1 MRIGTNI
8 SAMNAIESGS
18 ANNKLLASS
27 LEKLSSGLAINKAS
41 DDASGMAIADKLRTQ
56 RSSLVQSISNGNSA
70 VAMIQIADRAMSE
83 QSNILDIVKTK
94 LLQAAT
100 ETTSGNG
107 RESLAKD
114 INKLLNQLDNIAV
127 QTNYNGI
134 QLLQKGESGSGSTDT
149 ADVLTFQVGESSK
162 DVIQTASTIQSNTNG
177 LASGAPLANLSTL
190 KSDTEGDGTGLT
202 KQYAKD
208 YLSVV
213 DLALTDL
220 NTMRSDF
227 GSVQTQIESSLRN
240 ITTATTNIAAAESV
254 IRDVDYA
261 KESASFNRLSII
273 GNGSNY
279 ALSQANMRPNDM
291 LKLFQ

>member
-8 SAMNAIESGS
+8 ASLNAIESGS
-18 ANNKLLASS
+18 ANNKLLTSS

-56 RSSLVQSISNGNSA
+56 RNALVQSISNGNSA
-70 VAMIQIADRAMSE
+70 VALIQIADRAMSE
-83 QSNILDIVKTK
+83 QSNILDLVKTK

-100 ETTSGNG
+100 ETTNGNG

-114 INKLLNQLDNIAV
+114 INKLLTQFDAIAE

-134 QLLQKGESGSGSTDT
+134 KLLESSDGANVGT
-149 ADVLTFQVGESSK
+149 LTFQIGENA
-162 DVIQTASTIQSNTNG
+162 DNTIELTGNFSSNTDSYANSNG
-177 LASGAPLANLSTL
+177 FDTLAKVKLR
-190 KSDTEGDGTGLT
+190 TEGTG
-202 KQYAKD
+202 
-208 YLSVV
+208 V
-213 DLALTDL
+213 DLTIENSRKYLLTLDISLSEL
-220 NTMRSDF
+220 NTHRSNL
-227 GSVQTQIESSLRN
+227 GSVQNQIESSLRN
-240 ITTATTNIAAAESV
+240 MTTATTNISAAESV

-261 KESASFNRLSII
+261 KESANFNRLSII

>member
-56 RSSLVQSISNGNSA
+56 KSSLVQSISNGNSA

-94 LLQAAT
+94 LLQATT

-134 QLLQKGESGSGSTDT
+134 QLLQKGESGSGSTGVADT
-149 ADVLTFQVGESSK
+149 LTFQLGESSK
-162 DVIQTASTIQSNTNG
+162 DVIQTASTIQSNTSG
-177 LASGAPLANLSTL
+177 LARSSATYTLADL
-190 KSDTEGDGTGLT
+190 KDDTIGDGTGLT
-202 KQYAKD
+202 KKRASN
-208 YLSVV
+208 YLEIV

>member
-1 MRIGTNI
+1 MRIGTNV

-18 ANNKLLASS
+18 ANNKLLTSS

-56 RSSLVQSISNGNSA
+56 KSSLVQSVDNGNSA
-70 VAMIQIADRAMSE
+70 VALIQIADRAMSE
-83 QSNILDIVKTK
+83 QSNILNIVKTK

-114 INKLLNQLDNIAV
+114 INKLLTQLDTIAQ

-134 QLLQKGESGSGSTDT
+134 SLLQESGLSQDKAGILTFQIGENSTDT
-149 ADVLTFQVGESSK
+149 IQTSK
-162 DVIQTASTIQSNTNG
+162 DIQSNTKG
-177 LASGAPLANLSTL
+177 LGKGISAFRTLETLLNNTSGDGSNLTIL
-190 KSDTEGDGTGLT
+190 KSTE
-202 KQYAKD
+202 
-208 YLSVV
+208 YLAVA
-213 DLALTDL
+213 DKALTDL

-227 GSVQTQIESSLRN
+227 GSVQNQIESSLRN
-240 ITTATTNIAAAESV
+240 LTTATTNIAAAESV
-254 IRDVDYA
+254 IRDVDFA
-261 KESASFNRLSII
+261 KESANFNRLSII

-291 LKLFQ
+291 LKLLQ